1 MECMTKVI
9 HFDYSIF
16 IFKSKKRAHIW
27 PKVKAQA
34 LSSHFSSQL
43 SRKHFKCNLKR
54 ILNIRFIILYQLYS
68 VLFVSNIMAA
78 IYVETTRLPRT
89 FFSRLHDTVCE

>member
-9 HFDYSIF
+9 HFDYSMS

-27 PKVKAQA
+27 PKVKAQT

-54 ILNIRFIILYQLYS
+54 ILNITIELMFAGLNMFLARLRLILALAYGS
-68 VLFVSNIMAA
+68 G
-78 IYVETTRLPRT
+78 
-89 FFSRLHDTVCE
+89 